1 MTQAGE
7 ANQGGPPIGGP
18 RGGLG
23 FIPYAVLA
31 LSVLISGVAA
41 AYVGWAAR
49 ARDEARFREQV
60 EHADTTIRRR
70 IDTYVSMLR
79 SAAGLFAVNPD
90 VNRAGFAEYVSRI
103 DLRKNYPGLQ
113 GIGFSLRIP
122 AGQDDEVRARLAR
135 EWGRPIPLWRDRM
148 APASAAPAP
157 STGPADPPDDRHAVL
172 YLEPED
178 DRNRTA
184 IGFDISSEAA
194 RRAALARARDT
205 GQPAATGKLH
215 LVTESDDSP
224 QSGFLI
230 LVPVY
235 RGDATPTTVEGRR
248 AALLGFVYS
257 PLRAGDLLEATFGPD
272 AQRQLDFEV
281 FDGADVRADARLYA
295 SAAPGPAEAA
305 PAFVAV
311 RPVVIEGRP
320 WTLLLRTR
328 ASFEAAS
335 ARGAAAWVLVGGL
348 LVSAMLFVLTRAEA
362 RARRHAE
369 RVAVE
374 LEQSRQNL
382 LLSIEARSRAES
394 ARRELLD
401 RERQAREE
409 AETAN
414 KFKDDFLAT
423 VSHELRTPLNAMLGW
438 AQLLQQGEMVEA
450 SRDEAVE
457 AIERNAK
464 TQAQLIEDLL
474 DISRIMRGKLQLSQ
488 NVPVDPAAVVE
499 NAIAAVTPSAG
510 ARDIEIV
517 PRLEPGVGRVR
528 GDPTRLQQVVWNLL
542 SNSIKFSPD
551 GGRIDVAVERRG
563 GHAVIRVTDA
573 GKGIAPEFLPHVFDR
588 FRQADAS
595 TTRQQGGLGLGLA
608 IVRNLVEMHGG
619 TVEARSDGPGRGAT
633 FTVALPLVQQAPA
646 VDRASS
652 DGSANGLAPRV
663 SLGGINVLV
672 VDDDP
677 DARRLVGKVLERH
690 GARVRT
696 AASAADALAALDQAT
711 PDVLLSDIGMPG
723 EDGYALIAKVR
734 ARDGGRD
741 IPAAALTAFAREEDR
756 LHALEAGFHTH
767 VAKPVQAARL
777 VGVVA
782 ELANGKPVR

>member
-7 ANQGGPPIGGP
+7 ADQGRLTAETAPGGRRR
-18 RGGLG
+18 RGLD

-31 LSVLISGVAA
+31 LGVLTSGVAA
-41 AYVGWAAR
+41 AYVAYAAR
-49 ARDEARFREQV
+49 AKDQARFNEQV
-60 EHADTTIRRR
+60 EHAETSIRSR
-70 IDTYVSMLR
+70 IDTSVSMLR
-79 SAAGLFAVNPD
+79 SAAGLFAVKPD
-90 VNRAGFAEYVSRI
+90 VDRAGFADYVSRI
-103 DLRKNYPGLQ
+103 NLRDNYPGLQ
-113 GIGFSLRIP
+113 GIGFSLRVP
-122 AGQDDEVRARLAR
+122 ADRVNEAAARLGR
-135 EWGRPIPLWRDRM
+135 EWGRPVSPWGEH
-148 APASAAPAP
+148 AAGEVHAILYIE
-157 STGPADPPDDRHAVL
+157 PD
-172 YLEPED
+172 EP
-178 DRNRTA
+178 RNRA
-184 IGFDISSEAA
+184 AVGFDMFGEAV
-194 RRAALARARDT
+194 RRAAMERARDT
-205 GQPAATGKLH
+205 GEPTATGKVR
-215 LVTESDDSP
+215 LVQEIDDRP
-224 QSGFLI
+224 QAGFLI
-230 LVPVY
+230 YVPVY
-235 RGDATPTTVEGRR
+235 RGGAIPDVPDARR
-248 AALLGFVYS
+248 EALLGFVYS
-257 PLRAGDLLEATFGPD
+257 PLRAGDLLDATFGAD
-272 AQRQLDFEV
+272 ARRQLHFEV
-281 FDGADVRADARLYA
+281 FDGPAARADAQLYA
-295 SAAPGPAEAA
+295 TGPGPETSPHFTSARQID
-305 PAFVAV
+305 VA
-311 RPVVIEGRP
+311 GRP
-320 WTLLLRTR
+320 WTLRLRAR
-328 ASFEAAS
+328 PSFEAAS
-335 ARGAAAWVLVGGL
+335 ARGAAAAWTLAGGL
-348 LVSAMLFVLTRAEA
+348 ALSALLFLLTRAEA
-362 RARRHAE
+362 RARRRAE
-369 RVAVE
+369 RAALE
-374 LEQSRQNL
+374 LDQSRQNL
-382 LLSIEARSRAES
+382 LHSIEARSRAEA
-394 ARRELLD
+394 ARRELLE
-401 RERQAREE
+401 REREARRE

-438 AQLLQQGEMVEA
+438 AQLLQQGDMIEA

-488 NVPVDPAAVVE
+488 NVPLDPAKVVR
-499 NAIAAVTPSAG
+499 NAIASVTPSAA
-510 ARDIEIV
+510 ARNIEIV
-517 PRLEPGVGRVR
+517 ERFQPDVGRVR

-542 SNSIKFSPD
+542 SNSIKFSHD

-563 GHAVIRVTDA
+563 DARAVIRVADF

-619 TVEARSDGPGRGAT
+619 AVEAYSAGPDHGST
-633 FTVALPLVQQAPA
+633 FTVTLPLLQSTPA
-646 VDRASS
+646 VERGDT
-652 DGSANGLAPRV
+652 DPGSRDNHAPRV

-696 AASAADALAALDQAT
+696 AASAAEALAEFDKQS

-741 IPAAALTAFAREEDR
+741 VPAAALTAFAREEDR

-767 VAKPVQAARL
+767 VAKPVQAHRL

-782 ELANGKPVR
+782 ELANGTVIR